1 MGTKSRRRRVYTA
14 TVAAVVATLALAAS
28 ALAVWPAEWNSY
40 TAAQVEEMARYAG
53 FRNTAIVHIGAGHLD
68 IRFDPGGFKES
79 VYRDG
84 AWRTTLYVA
93 SYWIHVHAVRGCVS
107 YRTTKDLAFQGYT
120 RVETTSHNEN
130 GQVFGLPAV
139 TYHDHRKYLCIG
151 STYNISGSTSPSW
164 TSDLIDK
171 FHRQPVGFQRTDF
184 KIYNGGDVHI
194 PLQ

>member
-1 MGTKSRRRRVYTA
+1 MGISNRQRRLHA
-14 TVAAVVATLALAAS
+14 AAVASCLAALTLAPS
-28 ALAVWPAEWNSY
+28 ALAVWPEQWNSY
-40 TAAQVEEMARYAG
+40 TAAQVEQMARYAG
-53 FRNTAIVHIGAGHLD
+53 FRNSAIVHVGAGQLD

-79 VYRDG
+79 VPSDG

-120 RVETTSHNEN
+120 RVETTSHSEN

-139 TYHDHRKYLCIG
+139 TYQDHRKYLCLG
-151 STYNISGSTSPSW
+151 SVYDISGSTSPTW
-164 TSDLIDK
+164 TYDLIDK

-184 KIYNGGDVHI
+184 KLYNGGEVHI